1 MKLKTMILLSSLLL
15 AQTAVV
21 PVSAFCNAPSSME
34 VQRRGRHKVDIRH
47 QQQHQR
53 SRSASPIISGYVEDD
68 VLFLSFSFSLVNKQ
82 LRVVDGETGK
92 TVFEGFAS
100 GNSLSISLEQ
110 DSENFE
116 VYID

>member
-21 PVSAFCNAPSSME
+21 PVSAVCNAPSSME

-47 QQQHQR
+47 QQHQH
-53 SRSASPIISGYVEDD
+53 SRSVSPIISGYVEDD
-68 VLFLSFSFSLVNKQ
+68 VLLLSFNLPLVNKQ

-92 TVFEGFAS
+92 TVFDGLVS

>member
-1 MKLKTMILLSSLLL
+1 MQLKTMILLSSLLL
-15 AQTAVV
+15 AQTAVM

-34 VQRRGRHKVDIRH
+34 VQRRRHRADIK
-47 QQQHQR
+47 QQQHR
-53 SRSASPIISGYVEDD
+53 HSRSASPIISGYVEDD
-68 VLFLSFSFSLVNKQ
+68 VLFLSFSLPLMNTQ

-92 TVFEGFAS
+92 TVFEGLVS

-116 VYID
+116 VYIN

>member
-15 AQTAVV
+15 AQTAIM
-21 PVSAFCNAPSSME
+21 PVSAFCNVPSSME
-34 VQRRGRHKVDIRH
+34 AQRRGHKADIQTHNHHSHR
-47 QQQHQR
+47 
-53 SRSASPIISGYVEDD
+53 RSASPIISGYVEDD
-68 VLFLSFSFSLVNKQ
+68 VLLLSFNLPLVNKQ

-92 TVFEGFAS
+92 TVFDGLVS

-116 VYID
+116 VYI